1 MTPILAIVALV
12 TFGLGF
18 YLGREAGKS
27 PGTSPCPKCRG
38 KRLYYCSTCGVHF
51 DEKDHSL
58 APHEHPRWQDTQSIF
73 DDTKRS

>member
-27 PGTSPCPKCRG
+27 PGTSPCPKCQG
-38 KRLYYCSTCGVHF
+38 KRLFYCATCGVHF
-51 DEKDHSL
+51 DEKDDSL
-58 APHEHPRWQDTQSIF
+58 APHEHPRWQDTQSIL
-73 DDTKRS
+73 DEAKRR